1 MNLWEVEV
9 MIRLMRR
16 YVSMEI
22 GSWSWGVIC
31 SGGFGEGVRS
41 KHQTSHKTRTLNKWE
56 AKINV

>member
-1 MNLWEVEV
+1 MNLCEVEV

-31 SGGFGEGVRS
+31 SGGFWRGSS
-41 KHQTSHKTRTLNKWE
+41 K
-56 AKINV
+56 